1 MSDSQNLLN
10 RLTSAEDDGRWLNEP
25 ARFECF
31 YWHANYCWLQFA
43 AQGDPDARY
52 SQVSAAYFMGTGM
65 PWMAHSELAG
75 GFTAHVIH
83 MHTIELACLLYKVW
97 IIQYN
102 VLCPLPVHIVLHS
115 STYGSF
121 KMLFFLSFP
130 SLSFR
135 RRSDLTSHWF
145 SWLFSLSP
153 PVQVDLFRRPLCYLI
168 IHRWC
173 GVTTLQFVGIAHADH
188 KTWSEPVGGSH
199 GFQMDMV
206 ESFPNIQF
214 MR

>member
-102 VLCPLPVHIVLHS
+102 VLCSLPVHIVLHS

-121 KMLFFLSFP
+121 KMLFFFHSPAYHSEEDPIWLRIDFHGY
-130 SLSFR
+130 FR
-135 RRSDLTSHWF
+135 CHHQFRLIFFEDLCVTS
-145 SWLFSLSP
+145 
-153 PVQVDLFRRPLCYLI
+153 
-168 IHRWC
+168 
-173 GVTTLQFVGIAHADH
+173 
-188 KTWSEPVGGSH
+188 
-199 GFQMDMV
+199 
-206 ESFPNIQF
+206 
-214 MR
+214 